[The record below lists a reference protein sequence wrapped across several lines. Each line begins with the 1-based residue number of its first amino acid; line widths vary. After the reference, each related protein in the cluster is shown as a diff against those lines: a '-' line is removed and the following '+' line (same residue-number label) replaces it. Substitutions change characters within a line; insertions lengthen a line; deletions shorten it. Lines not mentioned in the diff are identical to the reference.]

1 MGTIDAD
8 RLARGD
14 SDQWCIFS
22 NIFEGQR
29 TTFTKPFSVSTN
41 AGTTQVRENRT
52 NGNFNRWTANFQN
65 DTYDMFLDYTTTK
78 DIIGKRFDGY
88 RYELFFINNAD
99 YNNRLA
105 NNTVLRGWTIPVDG
119 VKLVIE
125 NSRLMSIREIEPTS
139 GQAIGN
145 PNDTDGSG
153 VLDVDR
159 KLMPYFSYDY
169 SKEKINYNISNHYL
183 LGLNFLLLLN
193 NKLNNLLTFDRYI
206 IDEIKDVTS
215 QNRYIFNDLGYFPTN
230 SDGVVIQP
238 KATYGGMGSSRNNRI
253 GWWTMNAYEE
263 EMNSKF
269 RRDWLNG
276 IVITSPNLSLNGEIV
291 GDGKTT
297 RKILTDFQIDPSS
310 TARDYLIFFNSGG
323 MRLYTLKSME
333 AQKDIDIIVEFKDIY
348 GTLRP
353 LIVKKG
359 EECNVKLEFRPNSQI
374 YNLNGSVSSFQY

>member
-1 MGTIDAD
+1 
-8 RLARGD
+8 
-14 SDQWCIFS
+14 
-22 NIFEGQR
+22 
-29 TTFTKPFSVSTN
+29 
-41 AGTTQVRENRT
+41 
-52 NGNFNRWTANFQN
+52 
-65 DTYDMFLDYTTTK
+65 
-78 DIIGKRFDGY
+78 
-88 RYELFFINNAD
+88 
-99 YNNRLA
+99 
-105 NNTVLRGWTIPVDG
+105 
-119 VKLVIE
+119 
-125 NSRLMSIREIEPTS
+125 
-139 GQAIGN
+139 
-145 PNDTDGSG
+145 
-153 VLDVDR
+153 
-159 KLMPYFSYDY
+159 MPYFSYDY